1 MVTRLKNISYS
12 GKTKF
17 VMFVFAVMCTLVLSY
32 SFNTFVKYDGL
43 YGGAQSFLNGYD
55 EEFGTYYGIPFS
67 EASDILSEELQSLEN
82 ISLLTQDNGEH
93 TMQEVLG
100 LNMDEYTSQ
109 GIGFYLVDNVTDEI
123 ISTSDKNIE
132 RNEFDYVSS
141 EIYIESRTNNPELS
155 KTVDLYDYRKEGV
168 VTFEYNENGEI
179 LNDDGSVMVYEEGV
193 NEVLYYHPYT
203 LTIMYSDYNIYNE
216 MVSFKDEVKV
226 NSSDSIVRC
235 VQSAIILAFILLYFI
250 IVAGRTPE
258 NDEVNIKNIDNVY
271 IDILCLI
278 VFTCITIFTFM
289 LGSSIYEVDIFPQ
302 ATIDIFFILYS
313 ILVTILSVYLLTNIS
328 IKIKSKKFLESLF
341 VFVVIR
347 FVYRKTFKALYK
359 LFIIDTTW
367 SLRILLVLGVVFGV
381 IGLMGPGLGIFIA
394 TMYFGLLIASI
405 RLVTAIKEVANNE
418 KFVADKK
425 LRNIPFNTSL
435 EELETI
441 SKNTNEVYIK
451 GLKAQN
457 TKTELITN
465 VSHDLRTPLTS
476 IVGYI
481 DLLEKRGNDYDEET
495 QEYIRV
501 LKEKSNRMTQMVG
514 DLFDLAKT
522 SSGDVKLDLSKL
534 DVKKLVEQTVSEL
547 DDFIVDE
554 NKIQLNLQEKLF
566 ILADGN
572 KMYRVMQNLI
582 DNALKY
588 SLDGTRI
595 YIEVFENENGEVQIE
610 FKNIANYEMN
620 FKQDEITER
629 FTRGDKSRTTEGSG
643 LGLAIAETYT
653 NLNGGSFKVVV
664 DGDLFKVVIK
674 IKKV

>member
-1 MVTRLKNISYS
+1 MVTKLKNISYS

-17 VMFVFAVMCTLVLSY
+17 VMFVFAVMSTLVLSN

-43 YGGAQSFLNGYD
+43 YGGTQSFLNGYD
-55 EEFGTYYGIPFS
+55 EEFGTNYGIPFS
-67 EASDILSEELQSLEN
+67 EASDILTEELQSLEN

-93 TMQEVLG
+93 TMQKVLG

-132 RNEFDYVSS
+132 RNEFEYVSS

-155 KTVDLYDYRKEGV
+155 KTVELYDYGKEEV

-179 LNDDGSVMVYEEGV
+179 LNDGSVMVYEEGV
-193 NEVLYYHPYT
+193 NEVVYYHPYT
-203 LTIMYSDYNIYNE
+203 LTVMYSDYNIYNE
-216 MVSFKDEVKV
+216 MVSFKNEIKV
-226 NSSDSIVRC
+226 TSTDSIVRC

-250 IVAGRTPE
+250 VVAGRTPK
-258 NDEVNIKNIDNVY
+258 NDVVNIKNIDNVY

-278 VFTCITIFTFM
+278 VFASITIFTFM
-289 LGSSIYEVDIFPQ
+289 LGASIYEVDIFPQ
-302 ATIDIFFILYS
+302 ATINIFFILYS
-313 ILVTILSVYLLTNIS
+313 IVVTMLSVYLLTNIS
-328 IKIKSKKFLESLF
+328 IKIKTKKFLDSLF

-381 IGLMGPGLGIFIA
+381 IGLMGPGLGIFIVV
-394 TMYFGLLIASI
+394 MYFGLLIASI

-435 EELETI
+435 EQLEAI

-501 LKEKSNRMTQMVG
+501 LKEKSGRMTQMVG

-554 NKIQLNLQEKLF
+554 NKIQLKLEEKLY

-595 YIEVFENENGEVQIE
+595 YVEVFENDNQEVQIE

-629 FTRGDKSRTTEGSG
+629 FTRGDKSRSTEGSG

-653 NLNGGSFKVVV
+653 NLNGGSFNVVV
-664 DGDLFKVVIK
+664 DGDLFKVVMT